1 MLQTKILLL
10 GPDSVGKTKL
20 LYKLKLNEDV
30 KTIPTMGFNI
40 ETINYKDREINI
52 WDMGG
57 ASLTKNSW
65 HKYFR
70 STNCIVFVID
80 ISKKDRLDEYLK
92 TFNFLLLQHENYRSI
107 PIIIFGNKYNDIT
120 EFEPEELL
128 QISKIPPEISPYII
142 KGNVVA
148 GEGLQEF
155 LDYIYN
161 NMEFNEKKEEQ
172 KENEESKKNKKA
184 QYKVIMLGLDDSGK
198 TNILYKL
205 KLGEKVTTI
214 PTIGFNVEIIENNG
228 WAKNIVIWDI
238 GGNEKI
244 RGLWKHYYEENENN
258 KVNGLIWVYDI
269 SDNNRYKEN
278 RKELQ
283 KVLSNEKVDNNI
295 PLLIYANK
303 TDKNIN
309 NNDVNDFIC
318 GIKEYLNSR
327 PYHVELCNINDGETY
342 MNGLNW
348 LYDHL
353 I

>member
-30 KTIPTMGFNI
+30 LTLPTIGFNV
-40 ETINYKDREINI
+40 EPINYKDREIII
-52 WDMGG
+52 WDIGG
-57 ASLTKNSW
+57 GDQIKKLW
-65 HKYFR
+65 HNYFP
-70 STNCIVFVID
+70 STNGIVFVID
-80 ISKKDRLDEYLK
+80 ISKKDRFDDYLE
-92 TFNFLLLQHENYRSI
+92 TFQILLEQHENNRNI
-107 PIIIFGNKYNDIT
+107 PIIIFGNKFNDIT

-198 TNILYKL
+198 TKILYKL
-205 KLGEKVTTI
+205 KLGKKITTI

-238 GGNEKI
+238 GGMEKI
-244 RGLWKHYYEENENN
+244 RALWKHFFEEQEKH

-269 SDNNRYKEN
+269 SDNNRYEEN

-283 KVLSNEKVDNNI
+283 KVLSNHDIEMF
-295 PLLIYANK
+295 PSSE
-303 TDKNIN
+303 
-309 NNDVNDFIC
+309 
-318 GIKEYLNSR
+318 G
-327 PYHVELCNINDGETY
+327 
-342 MNGLNW
+342 
-348 LYDHL
+348 
-353 I
+353 